1 MQKLS
6 LRAYAKINLALAI
19 QNKRSDG
26 YHNLSTIMQTVSI
39 YDRVCLQKS
48 DKITCNTNERYVPNG
63 GENIAFKAAEMFF
76 NFTKIDAGVDIFIDK
91 NIPFGAGM
99 GGGSSDAAAVFVGL
113 NKLYCANID
122 DIAMIKLASKVGA
135 DVPFL
140 IKGGT
145 ALVEGVGDI
154 ITNIKP
160 VPKCN
165 ILIVKPNVSVSTA
178 DAYGKYDNLFGESEA
193 SANFLIHYIE
203 KDDLDGLCFGLFND
217 FEKVIEIS
225 TIKEI
230 KEQIMNRGA
239 LTSCMTGSGSA
250 VFGIYKNFEEAD
262 RARIEFEKEGFL
274 SFVCEPT
281 EKNNLIIE

>member
-1 MQKLS
+1 MQNLS

-39 YDRVCLQKS
+39 YDWVRLQKS
-48 DKITCNTNERYVPNG
+48 DKIICNTNVCDIPD
-63 GENIAFKAAEMFF
+63 GEKNIAFKAAKIFF
-76 NFTKIDAGVDIFIDK
+76 EFTKIDAGVNIFIDK
-91 NIPFGAGM
+91 KIPSGAGM
-99 GGGSSDAAAVFVGL
+99 GGGSSDAAAVFCGL

-122 DIAMIKLASKVGA
+122 DGTMIKLASKVGA

-145 ALVEGVGDI
+145 ALAEGVGDV
-154 ITNIKP
+154 ITTMNPI
-160 VPKCN
+160 PKCS
-165 ILIVKPNVSVSTA
+165 ILIVKPTVSISTA
-178 DAYGKYDNLFGESEA
+178 DAYGQYDSLFWKSEN
-193 SANFLIHYIE
+193 SVNFLMHYIE
-203 KDDLDGLCFGLFND
+203 KGDLDGLCFGLFND

-225 TIKEI
+225 TIIKV

-262 RARIEFEKEGFL
+262 RAKIEFEKEGFL
-274 SFVCEPT
+274 SFVCEPV
-281 EKNNLIIE
+281 EKNNFIIE

>member
-1 MQKLS
+1 MQNLS

-26 YHNLSTIMQTVSI
+26 YHNLKTIMQTISI

-48 DKITCNTNERYVPNG
+48 DKIICNTNESYVPS
-63 GENIAFKAAEMFF
+63 GEKNIAFKAAKIFF
-76 NFTKIDAGVDIFIDK
+76 EFTKIDAGVNIFIDK
-91 NIPFGAGM
+91 KIPAGAGM
-99 GGGSSDAAAVFVGL
+99 GGGSSDAAAVFWGL
-113 NKLYCANID
+113 NKLYCTNID
-122 DIAMIKLASKVGA
+122 HSMMIKLASKVGA

-145 ALVEGVGDI
+145 ALAEGIGDVL
-154 ITNIKP
+154 TTIKP
-160 VPKCN
+160 MPKCD
-165 ILIVKPNVSVSTA
+165 ILIVKPNVSISTA
-178 DAYGKYDNLFGESEA
+178 DAYCKYDNRFGESET
-193 SANFLIHYIE
+193 SVDFLINHIE
-203 KDDLDGLCFGLFND
+203 KGDLDGLCFELFND
-217 FEKVIEIS
+217 FEKVIEVS
-225 TIKEI
+225 TIKKI
-230 KEQIMNRGA
+230 KEQIMNTGA

-262 RARIEFEKEGFL
+262 RAKIEFEKEGFL